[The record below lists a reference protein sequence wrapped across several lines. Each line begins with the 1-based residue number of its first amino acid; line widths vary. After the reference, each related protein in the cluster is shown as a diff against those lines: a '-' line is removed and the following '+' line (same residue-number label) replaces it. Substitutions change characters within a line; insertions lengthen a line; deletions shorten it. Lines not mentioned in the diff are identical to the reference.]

1 MLLEKE
7 LERYNRQIM
16 ILGTEGQNKLKTVKV
31 FIAGAGGLGSSVS
44 LYLAAAGVGKIKVAD
59 HDAVKLD
66 NLNRQILYTDE
77 DLGKKKSITAR
88 NRLVRVNPHVDV
100 EETSESIDE
109 NNAHELVR
117 NFDTIVDAMDN
128 YPTRYLLNRAALM
141 NNIPMVHGAVHGL
154 SGQITTIIPGKTACL
169 RCIFPEAPSPSSAF
183 PIVGVACGILGCLQ
197 AVEVIKSILGIG
209 KLLENKLLLLD
220 VLNSSVDEIEVSKN
234 PKCSDCGKG

>member
-16 ILGTEGQNKLKTVKV
+16 ILGTEGQNKLKTAKV

-88 NRLVRVNPHVDV
+88 SRLAQVNPHVDV
-100 EETSESIDE
+100 EATSESIDE
-109 NNAHELVR
+109 KNAHELVR

-128 YPTRYLLNRAALM
+128 YPTRYLLNRAAIM

-197 AVEVIKSILGIG
+197 AAEVIKSILGIG

-220 VLNSSVDEIEVSKN
+220 VLNSSVDEVEVRKN
-234 PKCSDCGKG
+234 PGCKDCGRG